1 MALASPVIGALA
13 GRIGSKFLLAAG
25 SLGVGAGFL
34 LLLRFSQDV
43 DYWLDVFPALLVMAL
58 GMSGT
63 AAPLTT
69 AVLGSADKRHTA
81 SASGLNSALA
91 RLGGLVVTA
100 LLGVVL
106 SARGAELIAA
116 FRLAA
121 TAGAAMAVAA
131 AVSAAVLVRG
141 RVV

>member
-1 MALASPVIGALA
+1 
-13 GRIGSKFLLAAG
+13 
-25 SLGVGAGFL
+25 
-34 LLLRFSQDV
+34 
-43 DYWLDVFPALLVMAL
+43 MAL

-116 FRLAA
+116 FHSAA
-121 TAGAAMAVAA
+121 VAGAAMAAGA
-131 AVSAAVLVRG
+131 SFCAGALVRG
-141 RVV
+141 SKA